1 MVRLFVL
8 AAIVMLVWRLMTG
21 RWPWQPKID
30 AHQRKLAGARALLGV
45 RADADRGTIMAAHR
59 RHIAEVHPDR
69 GGTDARVHEAD
80 AARDLLLAQIPPVII
95 DHPEEPK

>member
-1 MVRLFVL
+1 MRLLIL
-8 AAIVMLVWRLMTG
+8 AAIVLLVWRLMTG
-21 RWPWQPKID
+21 RWPWQAKVDP
-30 AHQRKLAGARALLGV
+30 HQSRLADARALLGV

-59 RHIAEVHPDR
+59 RRIAEVHPDR